1 MSDPKKA
8 SATGLFKMAWRNIWR
23 NRRRTLVTVGA
34 MTLALTVLILYTG
47 LVEGYLRNME
57 RNMLDL
63 ELGDVQAHAGDYRDR
78 PSIYTRIEDP
88 NDFLTRLDERGLS
101 ATARLLGGGLIAA
114 GESSAGAMLR
124 GVDIERDRRVSDVSG
139 HVTEG
144 DWLDSNDPEGVVLGW
159 RLARTLAVEPGDE
172 LVILSQATDGSIAN
186 DLFEVR
192 GILAPIS
199 DGTDRAGVFMTEDSF
214 RSFFELETGAHQVII
229 RRPANTELDAVVST
243 VRALEPDLDVKS
255 WRELMPTLASLLDS
269 TRSLIQIVFF
279 VVYIVIA
286 ILILNAMLM
295 AVFERIREFGVLKAI
310 GVSPGRV
317 LAIIIIEAA
326 LQTGLAIVLGLAL
339 AIPGLWYMVNVG
351 IDLGKLGGMSVMG
364 IAFDPKWYA
373 VVTSNTFTGPILML
387 VFMVMFAILYP
398 AIKAARISPVEA
410 MRHQ

>member
-1 MSDPKKA
+1 
-8 SATGLFKMAWRNIWR
+8 
-23 NRRRTLVTVGA
+23 

-47 LVEGYLRNME
+47 LIEGYLRNME

-78 PSIYTRIEDP
+78 PSIYTLIEEP
-88 NDFLTRLDERGLS
+88 KTFLTKLDEQGYA

-124 GVDIERDRRVSDVSG
+124 GVDIERDGQVSDVGG
-139 HVTEG
+139 HVSEG
-144 DWLDSNDPEGVVLGW
+144 DWLDTNDLQGVVLGW
-159 RLARTLAVEPGDE
+159 RLAHTLAVEPGAE
-172 LVILSQATDGSIAN
+172 LVILSQAIDGSIAN

-199 DGTDRAGVFMTEDSF
+199 DGTDRAGVFMVEDAF
-214 RSFFELETGAHQVII
+214 RLFFGLETGAHQVIV
-229 RRPANTELDAVVST
+229 RRPATADLEAVVST

-279 VVYIVIA
+279 VVYVVIA

-310 GVSPGRV
+310 GVSPQRV
-317 LAIIIIEAA
+317 LAIIVIEAA
-326 LQTGLAIVLGLAL
+326 LQTGLAIILGLVL
-339 AIPGLWYMVNVG
+339 AIPGLWYMINVG

-373 VVTSNTFTGPILML
+373 VVTPNTFSGPILML
-387 VFMVMFAILYP
+387 VIMVMLAILYP
-398 AIKAARISPVEA
+398 ALKAARISPVEA

>member
-1 MSDPKKA
+1 MHRKKA
-8 SATGLFKMAWRNIWR
+8 SATGIFKMAWRNIWR

-34 MTLALTVLILYTG
+34 MTLALAVLILYTG

-63 ELGDVQAHAGDYRDR
+63 ELGDVQAHAGDYRDK
-78 PSIYTRIEDP
+78 PSIYTFIENPTD
-88 NDFLTRLDERGLS
+88 LLEKLDEKGYR
-101 ATARLLGGGLIAA
+101 ATARLLGGGLVAA
-114 GESSAGAMLR
+114 GESSAGAFFR
-124 GVDIERDRRVSDVSG
+124 GIDIDRDAFVSDIG
-139 HVTEG
+139 KHVAQG
-144 DWLDSNDPEGVVLGW
+144 QWLDPSDPQGVVLGW
-159 RLARTLAVEPGDE
+159 RLAHTLAVEPGDE
-172 LVILSQATDGSIAN
+172 LIALSQATDGSIAN

-199 DGTDRAGVFMTEDSF
+199 DGTDRGGVFLTEDSF
-214 RSFFELETGAHQVII
+214 RSFFDLSNGAHQVIV
-229 RRPANTELDAVVST
+229 RRPVNRELEAVVGT
-243 VRALEPDLDVKS
+243 VRDLEPDLDVKS

-317 LAIIIIEAA
+317 FAIIITESAI
-326 LQTGLAIVLGLAL
+326 QTCLAVLAGLAL
-339 AIPGLWYMVNVG
+339 AIPGLWYLSRVG

-373 VVTSNTFTGPILML
+373 VVTPQTFAGPIIML
-387 VFMVMFAILYP
+387 VVMVMLAILYP
-398 AIKAARISPVEA
+398 ALKAARISPVEA